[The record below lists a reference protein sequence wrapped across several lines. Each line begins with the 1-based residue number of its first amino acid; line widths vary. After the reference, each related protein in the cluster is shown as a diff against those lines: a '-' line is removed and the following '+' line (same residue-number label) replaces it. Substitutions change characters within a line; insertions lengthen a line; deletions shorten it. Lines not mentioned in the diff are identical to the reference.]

1 MYDSTSRALELALRP
16 AQGDGNGDL
25 QHVMRELCAEARR
38 RGMRAEALIVLFK
51 KAWSER
57 PELQTMSREETSRL
71 FDEAITMCIEEYYD
85 GAR

>member
-1 MYDSTSRALELALRP
+1 VLEIALRP

-25 QHVMRELCAEARR
+25 KTIMRELCAEARQQ
-38 RGMRAEALIVLFK
+38 GTRAEGLIVLFK

-57 PELQTMSREETSRL
+57 PELQTLSREEAGRL